1 MACPDWALESF
12 LTWIV
17 QGKEDGYPLATAD
30 DYDKQIVRGVRD
42 DYVASLFCESFP
54 APGSHP
60 CNIVGL
66 ARCKWDKALRKS
78 DRLQIVFDAAIAMS
92 IVQYKKQ
99 YFYGKNGFEFY
110 IYKPNLI

>member
-30 DYDKQIVRGVRD
+30 DYDNQFVRGMRD
-42 DYVASLFCESFP
+42 DYVASVFCESFP
-54 APGSHP
+54 APGSHA
-60 CNIVGL
+60 CNIIGL

-78 DRLQIVFDAAIAMS
+78 DRLQIVPDAAMAMS
-92 IVQYKKQ
+92 NVHNTKKKQKQ
-99 YFYGKNGFEFY
+99 YF
-110 IYKPNLI
+110 